1 MLGGVTGA
9 VTYARNV
16 PGDYWLLLL
25 ANVVYATSYVA
36 TRLTLDDVPPA
47 TLGLLRL
54 AIGSLVLV
62 PLARRARA
70 VAGLS
75 GAERW
80 SVAWMGILGFG
91 AAFALSH
98 WGIARSTATNAA
110 LLIIVE
116 PVSLV
121 LLSPLILGERLDR
134 RGSVGAV
141 LALVGVLLV
150 VVNGI
155 PGITRELAPYWRG
168 DLLLVLSGLAYASY
182 TLLGRAVLTRHPAL
196 PITARSIVWGT
207 VSLLPLAGAEWQ
219 QGLRPVW
226 SPSAVAGTLYLA
238 VVITALA
245 YLLWNY
251 ALERVEAPRAAVFLC
266 VQPIVGALLGAA
278 LLGEPVTVFTT
289 AGGILIVAGVILAAG
304 QPVTPG
310 GPAPS

>member
-141 LALVGVLLV
+141 LALAGVLLV

>member
-1 MLGGVTGA
+1 MLV
-9 VTYARNV
+9 NV

-62 PLARRARA
+62 PLARRGPA

-121 LLSPLILGERLDR
+121 LLSPLLLGERLDR
-134 RGSVGAV
+134 RGSAGAA
-141 LALVGVLLV
+141 LALAGVLLV

-182 TLLGRAVLTRHPAL
+182 TLLGRGVLRRHPAL
-196 PITARSIVWGT
+196 PITARSIVWGS
-207 VSLLPLAGAEWQ
+207 VSLVPLAGTEWQ

-278 LLGEPVTVFTT
+278 LLGEPVTIFTV
-289 AGGILIVAGVILAAG
+289 AGGALIIAGVILATRRTAMPKG
-304 QPVTPG
+304 H
-310 GPAPS
+310 APT